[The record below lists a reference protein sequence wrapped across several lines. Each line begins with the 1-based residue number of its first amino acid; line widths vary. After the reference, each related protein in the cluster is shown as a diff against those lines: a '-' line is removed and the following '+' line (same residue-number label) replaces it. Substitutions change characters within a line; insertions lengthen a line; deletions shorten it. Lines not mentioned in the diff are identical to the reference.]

1 MREVK
6 LHPIKDWKQIT
17 KNTMQDPNSWIKT
30 LIGYIVLSSIISGIA
45 GILGGWFVIPSLA
58 VLGNH
63 LLLGIGSGLIIL
75 LTSQVLNL
83 FPAAKQFSKEM
94 REIYGVST
102 IGSCFKISTSSG
114 IGEEVLIR
122 GTLLPLLGILPS
134 TIIFALIH
142 VVPDL
147 RCLYHVAWTFIVG
160 IFLGGLFI
168 YTGSLIAPI
177 VAHFTNNLIAF
188 LYIRYK
194 IIKKGKEVFE
204 SCR

>member
-1 MREVK
+1 MTKEK
-6 LHPIKDWKQIT
+6 LHPIKDWKQIA
-17 KNTMQDPNSWIKT
+17 KISMQDPNSWIKV
-30 LIGYIVLSSIISGIA
+30 LIIHIVLSSIISGMA
-45 GILGGWFVIPSLA
+45 GILSGWFVIPSLA

-63 LLLGIGSGLIIL
+63 ILLGIGGGLIIL
-75 LTSQVLNL
+75 LTSQVINL
-83 FPAAKQFSKEM
+83 FPAAKQFLKET
-94 REIYGVST
+94 REIYGIQT
-102 IGSCFKISTSSG
+102 IDSCFKKAISSG
-114 IGEEVLIR
+114 VGEEILIR